1 MPGRECQPFHE
12 EVWLLGPLL
21 GRPQLFGES
30 TRQVVGV
37 DHTSIIE
44 DLQSLDLCFVCG
56 QVLNLQRD
64 QQCCW
69 TGTGVERRLTG
80 MDQAAYK
87 QDICGHAVE
96 NPGFASKINEARFTY
111 VNLLSLLQN
120 L

>member
-1 MPGRECQPFHE
+1 
-12 EVWLLGPLL
+12 
-21 GRPQLFGES
+21 
-30 TRQVVGV
+30 
-37 DHTSIIE
+37 
-44 DLQSLDLCFVCG
+44 
-56 QVLNLQRD
+56 
-64 QQCCW
+64 
-69 TGTGVERRLTG
+69 